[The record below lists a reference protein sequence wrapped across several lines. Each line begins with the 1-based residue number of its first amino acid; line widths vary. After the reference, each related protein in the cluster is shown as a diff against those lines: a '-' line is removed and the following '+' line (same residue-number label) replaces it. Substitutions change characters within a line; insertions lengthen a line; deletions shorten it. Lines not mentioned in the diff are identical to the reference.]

1 MSDMTNGCRKI
12 RPLLEGYFE
21 GVLPPPEERMVTAHL
36 WQCPRCT
43 AEVEQIRR
51 LAMAL
56 EALPR
61 MEPAEELVG
70 AIVDRIASLPAA
82 AQRRNV
88 WAGWRH
94 IGVVGAAVIA
104 VMALSRY
111 AGTPLLPLLYGALG
125 KLWGY
130 LGGVTGT
137 LQAAWQAL
145 LPLAPVLK
153 SLGVALLEAMQA
165 VAPTVGRYAAMEAVV
180 LIALSLL
187 IRRGHVRALASSYQQ
202 Q

>member
-1 MSDMTNGCRKI
+1 MENGCRKI

-21 GVLPPPEERMVTAHL
+21 SVLSPREERVVAAHL
-36 WQCPRCT
+36 WHCPRCT

-61 MEPAEELVG
+61 IEPAEELVG
-70 AIVDRIASLPAA
+70 AIADRIASLPAA

-111 AGTPLLPLLYGALG
+111 AGTPLMPLLYSTLG

-130 LGGVTGT
+130 LGGVTGP

-145 LPLAPVLK
+145 VPLAPVVK
-153 SLGVALLEAMQA
+153 SLGTALLEATQA
-165 VAPTVGRYAAMEAVV
+165 AAPTVGRYAAIEAVV

>member
-1 MSDMTNGCRKI
+1 MGNGCRKI

-21 GVLPPPEERMVTAHL
+21 GVLPPQEEQAVAAHL

-61 MEPAEELVG
+61 MEPAEEMVR
-70 AIVDRIASLPAA
+70 AISARIASLPAA

-94 IGVVGAAVIA
+94 ISVVGAAVIA
-104 VMALSRY
+104 AMALSRY
-111 AGTPLLPLLYGALG
+111 AGTPLTPLLYGALA

-130 LGGVTGT
+130 LSGVTGT
-137 LQAAWQAL
+137 LQMAWQAL
-145 LPLAPVLK
+145 LPLAPAVK
-153 SLGVALLEAMQA
+153 SLGVALLEAMYA

-187 IRRGHVRALASSYQQ
+187 IRRGHLRTVPSSYQRY
-202 Q
+202 

>member
-1 MSDMTNGCRKI
+1 MSDIGNGCRKI

-21 GVLPPPEERMVTAHL
+21 GVLSPREERTVAEHL

-88 WAGWRH
+88 WAGWRR

-111 AGTPLLPLLYGALG
+111 ADTPLMPLLYGALG

-130 LGGVTGT
+130 LGGVTGP
-137 LQAAWQAL
+137 LQVAWQAL
-145 LPLAPVLK
+145 LPLAPVAK
-153 SLGVALLEAMQA
+153 SLAVALLEALQA
-165 VAPTVGRYAAMEAVV
+165 AAPTVGRYAAMEAVV

-187 IRRGHVRALASSYQQ
+187 IRRGHLRALASSYQQ